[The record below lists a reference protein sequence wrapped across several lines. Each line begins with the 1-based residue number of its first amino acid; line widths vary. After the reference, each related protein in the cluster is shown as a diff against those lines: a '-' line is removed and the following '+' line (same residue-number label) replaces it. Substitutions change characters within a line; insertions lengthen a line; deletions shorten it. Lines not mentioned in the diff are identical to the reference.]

1 MTAALWFV
9 FSVGFVG
16 IACATAGQV
25 LKVRSDDRW
34 ESFYD
39 IAVICAIGVFVA
51 GLLGWAGAL
60 PPP

>member
-1 MTAALWFV
+1 VTPALGFV
-9 FSVGFVG
+9 LALAFVG
-16 IACATAGQV
+16 IGCATTGQV
-25 LKVRSDDRW
+25 LKVRGDDRW

-39 IAVICAIGVFVA
+39 LAVICAIGVFVA